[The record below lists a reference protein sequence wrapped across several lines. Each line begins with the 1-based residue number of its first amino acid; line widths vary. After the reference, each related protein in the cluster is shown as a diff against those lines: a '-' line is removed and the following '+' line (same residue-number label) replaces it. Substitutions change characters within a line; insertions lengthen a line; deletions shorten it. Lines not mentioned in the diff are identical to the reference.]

1 MIFISPI
8 LSQRTCKSKC
18 NIQQQ
23 EQQTLSG
30 QLQIQISESLQ
41 LSKVLGLLSHL
52 LLLLH
57 NEQSRELQIFS
68 SFLNISSNKKKF
80 GVIR

>member
-1 MIFISPI
+1 MILISPL

-23 EQQTLSG
+23 EQQILSG
-30 QLQIQISESLQ
+30 QLHIQISESLQ
-41 LSKVLGLLSHL
+41 LSKVLGLLSRL

-68 SFLNISSNKKKF
+68 SFLNISSNKKNF